1 MSAAYP
7 LVRNLRA
14 FSTRFGVF
22 TRPSR
27 AGSSPSSA
35 SSFVTRSCIV
45 LLYIPLFAVAL
56 AAQDADALYA
66 ERMNPASARRAAEIW
81 SAQASSGENAFEPA
95 WKLARVCYWLGT
107 NGPEA

>member
-35 SSFVTRSCIV
+35 SNLLTRSCIA
-45 LLYIPLFAVAL
+45 LLYIPVFAVGL
-56 AAQDADALYA
+56 AAQDPDALYA
-66 ERMNPASARRAAEIW
+66 DRTNPASARHAAEIW
-81 SAQASSGENAFEPA
+81 SAQAAAEENAFEPA

-107 NGPEA
+107 NG

>member
-22 TRPSR
+22 TSPSR

-35 SSFVTRSCIV
+35 SSVLTRSCI
-45 LLYIPLFAVAL
+45 LLFYIPLFAVAL
-56 AAQDADALYA
+56 AAPDPDALYA
-66 ERMNPASARRAAEIW
+66 DRTNPASARRAAEIW
-81 SAQASSGENAFEPA
+81 SAQASAGEHAFEPA
-95 WKLARVCYWLGT
+95 WKLARVCYW
-107 NGPEA
+107 